1 MELLAQA
8 EPPVGLY
15 VGLGIAFVLLLWV
28 AGTFNGLV
36 RLRQHVRE
44 SWHGIDVQLKR
55 RYDLIPNL
63 VAAVKGYAAHE
74 RDLLEGLAAART
86 RAQANRGPV
95 ASQVEDERPLIAG
108 LRQLLALAERY
119 PELKA
124 DRNFLA
130 LQEELADT
138 EDRIAAARRFY
149 NGNVR
154 DYNTRRESFPSSL
167 LARLFSFKGESY
179 WEIEEASQR
188 ARPEVGLS

>member
-1 MELLAQA
+1 MELLAQPA
-8 EPPVGLY
+8 PPVGL
-15 VGLGIAFVLLLWV
+15 FVAIGAGLLLLIWIV
-28 AGTFNGLV
+28 GTFNGLV

-63 VAAVKGYAAHE
+63 VSAVKGYAAHE
-74 RDLLEGLAAART
+74 RGLLEGLAAART
-86 RAQANRGPV
+86 KAQANRGPV
-95 ASQVEDERPLIAG
+95 ASQVEDERPLVSG

-124 DRNFLA
+124 DRNFRA

-138 EDRIAAARRFY
+138 EDRIAAARRFF

-154 DYNTRRESFPSSL
+154 DYNTRRETFPSSL
-167 LARLFSFKGESY
+167 LASLFGFRGEAF

-188 ARPEVGLS
+188 ERPDARFA